1 MLLESFDELFR
12 PFHIYVRLKN
22 TPQVIW
28 AVFDIQRYLSNTL
41 NKTFTRYA
49 FYCTYIGI
57 CMTVHILRY
66 RNVGFGTKNLR
77 KK

>member
-12 PFHIYVRLKN
+12 PFHIHVRLKN

-41 NKTFTRYA
+41 NKTLTAMHFTVR
-49 FYCTYIGI
+49 I
-57 CMTVHILRY
+57 
-66 RNVGFGTKNLR
+66 
-77 KK
+77 